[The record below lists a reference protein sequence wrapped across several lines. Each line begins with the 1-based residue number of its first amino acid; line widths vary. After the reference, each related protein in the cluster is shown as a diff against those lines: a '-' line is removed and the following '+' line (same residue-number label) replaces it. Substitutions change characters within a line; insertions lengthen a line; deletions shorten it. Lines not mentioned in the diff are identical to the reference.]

1 MPLTR
6 RDFLKLGGVTAV
18 TATAAACNTIGR
30 QVAKGELPESLAL
43 PITPLPNGARPLSA
57 ASPTVDPIWR
67 FLNRAG
73 YGPRPGDYER
83 AAALGLTAYLEEQ
96 LDPAAIK
103 DTAADLLLRHLSL
116 YHMDLGELTAQ
127 EGKEAARE
135 LGISVIGRALYS
147 KRQLYEAMVE
157 FWSDH
162 FNIYLRKNKFM
173 PFLKI
178 VDDREHIRPHA
189 LGKFRDLL
197 GASVHSPAMLVYL
210 DNIRNEKN
218 VPNENYARELMELHT
233 LGVHAGYTQQD
244 VQELARVLTGWTVR
258 RRGRREG
265 QVFLNE
271 DTHDFGEKRLLGQ
284 AFPAGRGE
292 AEIEAA
298 LDMLAAH
305 PATADFIAAKLV
317 RHFVADEPPASLV
330 ERVAQTFRETEGDIK
345 ALLRV
350 IFLSD
355 EFVTAPVKLK
365 RPFTFMISALRALH
379 TDVRPNRQF
388 IRWLEQLGQIPFFWP
403 PPDGYPDVAP
413 AWASNLLPRWN
424 FALAL
429 VHDQIPGA
437 GVPFERLVAAGEAH
451 DSQSVLN
458 LLAGLTLG
466 RALDDETRTLF
477 TEYTGADSLDN
488 PRTQQ
493 RLKDTAALMLA
504 SPAFQWT

>member
-1 MPLTR
+1 MLSR

-18 TATAAACNTIGR
+18 TATAAACSAVGR
-30 QVAKGELPESLAL
+30 QVARRDLPESLAL
-43 PITPLPNGARPLSA
+43 PIAPLPGEVTPPVA
-57 ASPTVDPIWR
+57 PIWR
-67 FLNRAG
+67 LLNRAG
-73 YGPRPGDYER
+73 YGPRPGDYEQ
-83 AAALGLTAYLEEQ
+83 AAALGMEAYLEAQ
-96 LDPAAIK
+96 LDPKSIE
-103 DTAADLLLRHLSL
+103 DTAVDLLTHSLSL

-127 EGKEAARE
+127 EGKDAARE

-173 PFLKI
+173 PLLKI

-218 VPNENYARELMELHT
+218 APNENYARELMELHT
-233 LGVHAGYTQQD
+233 LGIHAGYTQRD
-244 VQELARVLTGWTVR
+244 VQELARALTGWTVR
-258 RRGRREG
+258 RRGRHEG

-271 DTHDFGEKRLLGQ
+271 DSHDFGEKQILGQ
-284 AFPAGRGE
+284 HFPVGRGK

-317 RHFVADEPPASLV
+317 RRFVADEPLPSLV
-330 ERVAQTFRETEGDIK
+330 ERVSQTFRETAGDIK

-350 IFLSD
+350 IFLSE
-355 EFVTAPVKLK
+355 EFAAAPVKLK

-379 TDVRPNRQF
+379 TDVRPNRQI
-388 IRWLEQLGQIPFFWP
+388 IRWLEQLGQLPFFWP

-451 DSQSVLN
+451 DSQSVLD

-477 TEYTGADSLDN
+477 TKYAGADSLDN

-493 RLKDTAALMLA
+493 RLKDAVALMIA
-504 SPAFQWT
+504 SPAFQWM